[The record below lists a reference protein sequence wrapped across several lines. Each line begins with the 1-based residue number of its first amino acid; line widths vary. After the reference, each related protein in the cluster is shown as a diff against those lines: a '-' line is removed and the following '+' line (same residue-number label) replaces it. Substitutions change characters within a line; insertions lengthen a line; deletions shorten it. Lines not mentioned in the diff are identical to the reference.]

1 MDPLISTVVSD
12 FESEEQA
19 ASYDR
24 SSVAGSLYQIQRED
38 AVREMEYYD

>member
-1 MDPLISTVVSD
+1 MDPLISAIVSD

-24 SSVAGSLYQIQRED
+24 SSVASSLYQIQRED
-38 AVREMEYYD
+38 AVREMEYCD